1 LHPADTR
8 QLFTLSLHDALPILN
23 NKYLTAMFM
32 GVITFIATY
41 VILSRDEKEK
51 NESFDLSMEKAG
63 IPDQIESKEP
73 TETENANMVSEGSK
87 FGVQYYN
94 HLPESKKEELQENE

>member
-1 LHPADTR
+1 M
-8 QLFTLSLHDALPILN
+8 N

-73 TETENANMVSEGSK
+73 TETENANMVSEGSQ

-94 HLPESKKEELQENE
+94 HLPESKKEELQEN

>member
-1 LHPADTR
+1 
-8 QLFTLSLHDALPILN
+8 
-23 NKYLTAMFM
+23 MFM

-63 IPDQIESKEP
+63 IPDQIERKEP
-73 TETENANMVSEGSK
+73 TETENANMVSEGSQ

-94 HLPESKKEELQENE
+94 HLPESKKEELQERSEERRVGKENRCRYAANKKRRT

>member
-1 LHPADTR
+1 
-8 QLFTLSLHDALPILN
+8 
-23 NKYLTAMFM
+23 MFM

-63 IPDQIESKEP
+63 IPDQIESRNLLKQR
-73 TETENANMVSEGSK
+73 MQIWCQKGRSLV
-87 FGVQYYN
+87 YN
-94 HLPESKKEELQENE
+94 IIIIYQSPKKKNCKRTRIRLIREKRADLVDDGCSPSSHCIF